1 MHLFRLY
8 IFFKNT
14 KKKVVYQV
22 KAIERRFNELGKRI
36 QRKKEVLKS
45 TEKELKDLEADI
57 GQAKQWVS
65 EKESYLRNQPPIGFE
80 TKASEERL
88 QLLKVAFNSINDVNE

>member
-1 MHLFRLY
+1 M
-8 IFFKNT
+8 
-14 KKKVVYQV
+14 
-22 KAIERRFNELGKRI
+22 
-36 QRKKEVLKS
+36 
-45 TEKELKDLEADI
+45 KDLEADI